1 MRKYLLKFRESVKSP
16 VKLAEVS
23 LHEIS
28 KLSTSQEPAVDTPE
42 IIFIRLRSKSRKFR
56 EQLKGRPFSYV
67 EQDLQNAD
75 NLYFTFVEISED
87 NFVKRLSINQDDSRE
102 YTVDEEDGSR
112 HTHYGSLE
120 AVNPERRLFGGAI
133 LKNPQGSCECVGMLD
148 FKDDEAKTLSPVFF
162 SNLQTRECLNS
173 QTRKQRRYRLVSSL
187 AYDVELDNVLVVR
200 ETQIHSKEGHVCLE
214 RTRINL

>member
-162 SNLQTRECLNS
+162 SNLQTRAGQCFSGQRNS
-173 QTRKQRRYRLVSSL
+173 NPQQGIVYMLYS
-187 AYDVELDNVLVVR
+187 
-200 ETQIHSKEGHVCLE
+200 HF
-214 RTRINL
+214 